1 MACFTARHLAGI
13 QPEMNAC
20 KYMDLRSFTYHIWA
34 YLQVCSRSSIFCR
47 FGGCFSVSRQFLR
60 LYSYQPLKQLWK
72 MQKRQSRTFVTTRA
86 SGVTTPLHTGRFTG
100 AANPRV
106 ADSQP
111 VRSEYVSFENKDFF
125 FPCFSVFNVCDFFQ
139 FFYKR
144 GPCPEAECRN
154 EGVAEPC
161 SGRNRFVPPSLS
173 P

>member
-1 MACFTARHLAGI
+1 MACFTARRLAGI

-125 FPCFSVFNVCDFFQ
+125 FSLVFLSSMSVIFFSSFTKGARVQ
-139 FFYKR
+139 KQSA
-144 GPCPEAECRN
+144 GTKE
-154 EGVAEPC
+154 
-161 SGRNRFVPPSLS
+161 
-173 P
+173 